1 MLTVGMTFKRG
12 GNGVTK
18 QVALV
23 TGSSRG
29 IGRGIALALAQAGF
43 HVAVNYA
50 SRVEAAEEVAG
61 VIRTMGVEA
70 AVFGGDVGDDEQRDR
85 LFADVMQHFGR
96 IDILVNNAGVAPQKR
111 ADLLE
116 TEPASFD
123 RLMRIN
129 LRGPFFLTQKVA
141 KQMIALVQQDPQA
154 QPKIINIGSVSA
166 YAASVNRPEYC
177 LSKAGIGMMTK
188 LFAARLAE
196 YGILVYEVRPGII
209 ATDMTVAVKSKYD
222 DLIANN
228 ITPIKRWGTP
238 EDIGKTVAGIATG
251 MLPFSTGEV
260 INVDGGF
267 HIRQL

>member
-1 MLTVGMTFKRG
+1 MTQ
-12 GNGVTK
+12 

-29 IGRGIALALAQAGF
+29 IGRGIALALAEVGF

-50 SRVEAAEEVAG
+50 SRREAAEEVADA
-61 VIRTMGVEA
+61 IRARGVEA
-70 AVFGGDVGDDEQRDR
+70 DVFGGDIGDDAQRDE
-85 LFADVMQHFGR
+85 LYEAVMRRFGR
-96 IDILVNNAGVAPQKR
+96 IDVLVNNAGVAPQKR
-111 ADLLE
+111 LDLLE
-116 TEPASFD
+116 TEPAGFD

-141 KQMIALVQQDPQA
+141 KQMIALVRRDPQA
-154 QPKIINIGSVSA
+154 RPKIINVGSVSA

-177 LSKAGIGMMTK
+177 LSKAGVGMMTR

-209 ATDMTVAVKSKYD
+209 ATDMTAAVKAKYD
-222 DLIANN
+222 ELIANN

-238 EDIGKTVAGIATG
+238 EDVGRTVAGIATD